1 MDISSSVA
9 AGLLTR
15 EAANVSTIWTM
26 LPHSDSPEDFRF
38 TDEPADVTQT
48 KVFVRLMSSAQPLV
62 GMEGDTSIHVL
73 KQ

>member
-15 EAANVSTIWTM
+15 EAVNVSTIWTM
-26 LPHSDSPEDFRF
+26 LSHSDSPEDFRF

-48 KVFVRLMSSAQPLV
+48 KVFVRLMSSGWDGRGHEHTQAKTIN
-62 GMEGDTSIHVL
+62 G
-73 KQ
+73 